1 MNKKLVLTG
10 KAVLSTVMAST
21 MACSMLSTNI
31 LAQEPEV
38 VPEEETTVE
47 KTPVEEEP
55 TETPEEATGGNEETT
70 PSNAITTNEIVDTPT
85 TYSFPSGYDDAWTE
99 QQLRDEI
106 QRLLNEAASLYEENK
121 YRPSTEN
128 DYITKKATAEAAL
141 ADTTLPKDKLAW
153 QAKYMSDCIKAM
165 NTAQNVLSESAKQI
179 VIINKEV
186 AKLNPSEYQSDA
198 WEALS
203 SALSSAI
210 GRING
215 NATDDFSEDLANI
228 QSLYEAVLQTK
239 VDENLVTLRDLVA
252 ECEVIVNNQ
261 YYPSRRVNYTRDSY
275 ANFTNAL
282 NEARTE
288 VNKGETTI
296 DPAVAQTLIDN
307 LTQAKNNLVVV
318 DENTVGQEYGIND
331 KWLNGWDGNY
341 ANYNKS
347 ALVRGGSLYISGY
360 KANGDGTVT
369 VTVKWENSGIDPV
382 TGGMFYNVPKQAAYN
397 KYDAEYSY
405 RPFEENDLKNGVK
418 LTSTVELP
426 DGDTDHSAIKV
437 DPLNDDEVLNGFEK
451 DFVVPAGSK
460 INLTLTQK
468 GTTSKA
474 AYTLSLGTY
483 YVPTEAED
491 TVDKSEL
498 KAWID
503 KINALNPDD
512 YTQESWNKLQ
522 GALDVAEMFYELDGL
537 KQEEIDLVVD
547 RLEQNFNA
555 LVPADK
561 TAPTVELSYEMT
573 EEGVKVTLTADEA
586 IQSIDGWTKVSDTQ
600 YQRVYAGAVDETI
613 TVYDLAGNKAEVQLT
628 LADKTALKE
637 AIENFGNLEGSG
649 SVYDNYVKV
658 LNNGKAL
665 LEDPEATQVKVD
677 NAARNI
683 ETCYYKVLVAAL
695 NTKYDPDTF
704 DYSKYTTDSIIPVQN
719 MYGITHY
726 RTNNNYQENE
736 AQGNIGQM
744 KGWYEEYLKAEAGLT
759 LAAQDEKY
767 IGLNTDALSSSS
779 KKQGNFNVI
788 KQEIVN
794 VDGTYK
800 IQLTME
806 FINDGL
812 HPIYGSELP
821 NANGSTKFSKFSFGE
836 SDAKKARVHTYDS
849 KMGASRYVTW
859 QNVSKLDGQ
868 DSWSKGFKGTIILE
882 PDEEYVTFEFKKG
895 ISDVAYSPWYYHVQP
910 MDTTAPEV
918 VKIVPNQ
925 DGTILVKFSE
935 PVTINDPEWKESENP
950 YEQGGQYW
958 IGTLTEDKIYTVVAT
973 DTAGIGVE
981 FTVDHKDPVG
991 NVTYQENED
1000 GTVTVTIA
1008 FDERITVNSSTQN
1021 PGWTYNEDFTAISK
1035 TFDKN
1040 AQEQV
1045 TVHDNMDNE
1054 TVVEVNVDSFDET
1067 APEYTVTYSND
1078 GNPTNQ
1084 DVTVTITANE
1094 PLQEVEGWTL
1104 SDDGLSLTKTYSENK
1119 EETVVIADASGNTS
1133 EVPVNVT
1140 GIDKLGPT
1148 VTVKNETTEDGVL
1161 VTIETNEPI
1170 QTPDGW
1176 TKVSDTKYTKLY
1188 TENTSEDIIV
1198 YDLAGNATKAH
1209 VTVSSISK
1217 PGTGG
1222 SDQDKNQG
1230 TDTKKEDSK
1239 KTDGTNTGVF
1249 VGTGLFAGSA
1259 TAAAAGASL
1268 LAFLKKRKK

>member
-70 PSNAITTNEIVDTPT
+70 SSNTITTNEIVDTPT
-85 TYSFPSGYDDAWTE
+85 TYSFPSGYDDSWTE

-106 QRLLNEAASLYEENK
+106 QRLLDEAASLYEENK

-186 AKLNPSEYQSDA
+186 AKLNPSEYQLDA

-228 QSLYEAVLQTK
+228 QSLYEDVLQTK

-275 ANFTNAL
+275 TNFTNAL

-318 DENTVGQEYGIND
+318 DENTEGQEYGIND
-331 KWLNGWDGNY
+331 KWLNGWNGDY

-426 DGDTDHSAIKV
+426 DGDTDYSAIKV

-451 DFVVPAGSK
+451 EFVVPAGSK

-522 GALDVAEMFYELDGL
+522 GDLDVAEMFYGLDGL
-537 KQEEIDLVVD
+537 KQVEIDLVVD

-561 TAPTVELSYEMT
+561 TAPTVDLSYEMT

-683 ETCYYKVLVAAL
+683 ETCY
-695 NTKYDPDTF
+695 
-704 DYSKYTTDSIIPVQN
+704 
-719 MYGITHY
+719 
-726 RTNNNYQENE
+726 
-736 AQGNIGQM
+736 
-744 KGWYEEYLKAEAGLT
+744 
-759 LAAQDEKY
+759 
-767 IGLNTDALSSSS
+767 
-779 KKQGNFNVI
+779 
-788 KQEIVN
+788 
-794 VDGTYK
+794 
-800 IQLTME
+800 
-806 FINDGL
+806 
-812 HPIYGSELP
+812 
-821 NANGSTKFSKFSFGE
+821 
-836 SDAKKARVHTYDS
+836 
-849 KMGASRYVTW
+849 
-859 QNVSKLDGQ
+859 
-868 DSWSKGFKGTIILE
+868 
-882 PDEEYVTFEFKKG
+882 
-895 ISDVAYSPWYYHVQP
+895 
-910 MDTTAPEV
+910 
-918 VKIVPNQ
+918 
-925 DGTILVKFSE
+925 
-935 PVTINDPEWKESENP
+935 
-950 YEQGGQYW
+950 
-958 IGTLTEDKIYTVVAT
+958 
-973 DTAGIGVE
+973 
-981 FTVDHKDPVG
+981 
-991 NVTYQENED
+991 
-1000 GTVTVTIA
+1000 
-1008 FDERITVNSSTQN
+1008 
-1021 PGWTYNEDFTAISK
+1021 
-1035 TFDKN
+1035 
-1040 AQEQV
+1040 
-1045 TVHDNMDNE
+1045 
-1054 TVVEVNVDSFDET
+1054 
-1067 APEYTVTYSND
+1067 
-1078 GNPTNQ
+1078 
-1084 DVTVTITANE
+1084 
-1094 PLQEVEGWTL
+1094 
-1104 SDDGLSLTKTYSENK
+1104 
-1119 EETVVIADASGNTS
+1119 
-1133 EVPVNVT
+1133 
-1140 GIDKLGPT
+1140 
-1148 VTVKNETTEDGVL
+1148 
-1161 VTIETNEPI
+1161 
-1170 QTPDGW
+1170 
-1176 TKVSDTKYTKLY
+1176 
-1188 TENTSEDIIV
+1188 
-1198 YDLAGNATKAH
+1198 
-1209 VTVSSISK
+1209 
-1217 PGTGG
+1217 
-1222 SDQDKNQG
+1222 
-1230 TDTKKEDSK
+1230 
-1239 KTDGTNTGVF
+1239 
-1249 VGTGLFAGSA
+1249 
-1259 TAAAAGASL
+1259 
-1268 LAFLKKRKK
+1268 

>member
-70 PSNAITTNEIVDTPT
+70 SSNTITTNEIVDTPT
-85 TYSFPSGYDDAWTE
+85 TYSFPSEYDDSWTE

-121 YRPSTEN
+121 YRPITEN
-128 DYITKKATAEAAL
+128 DYIRIKATAEAAL
-141 ADTTLPKDKLAW
+141 VDTTLAKDKLAW
-153 QAKYMSDCIKAM
+153 QAQYLSNCIKAM
-165 NTAQNVLSESAKQI
+165 NMAQNVLSESAKQI

-186 AKLNPSEYQSDA
+186 AKLNPSEYQLDA
-198 WEALS
+198 WKALS

-215 NATDDFSEDLANI
+215 NATNDFSEDLANI
-228 QSLYEAVLQTK
+228 QSLYETVLQTK

-261 YYPSRRVNYTRDSY
+261 YYPLRRVNYTRDSY

-296 DPAVAQTLIDN
+296 DPVVAQTLIDN

-318 DENTVGQEYGIND
+318 DENTEGQEYGIND
-331 KWLNGWDGNY
+331 KWLNGWNGDY

-397 KYDAEYSY
+397 KYDAEHSY

-426 DGDTDHSAIKV
+426 DGDTDYSAIKV

-451 DFVVPAGSK
+451 EFVVPAGSK

-522 GALDVAEMFYELDGL
+522 GDLDVAEMFYDLDGF

-547 RLEQNFNA
+547 RLEQSFNA

-561 TAPTVELSYEMT
+561 
-573 EEGVKVTLTADEA
+573 
-586 IQSIDGWTKVSDTQ
+586 
-600 YQRVYAGAVDETI
+600 
-613 TVYDLAGNKAEVQLT
+613 
-628 LADKTALKE
+628 
-637 AIENFGNLEGSG
+637 
-649 SVYDNYVKV
+649 
-658 LNNGKAL
+658 
-665 LEDPEATQVKVD
+665 
-677 NAARNI
+677 
-683 ETCYYKVLVAAL
+683 
-695 NTKYDPDTF
+695 
-704 DYSKYTTDSIIPVQN
+704 
-719 MYGITHY
+719 
-726 RTNNNYQENE
+726 
-736 AQGNIGQM
+736 
-744 KGWYEEYLKAEAGLT
+744 
-759 LAAQDEKY
+759 
-767 IGLNTDALSSSS
+767 
-779 KKQGNFNVI
+779 
-788 KQEIVN
+788 
-794 VDGTYK
+794 
-800 IQLTME
+800 
-806 FINDGL
+806 
-812 HPIYGSELP
+812 
-821 NANGSTKFSKFSFGE
+821 
-836 SDAKKARVHTYDS
+836 
-849 KMGASRYVTW
+849 
-859 QNVSKLDGQ
+859 
-868 DSWSKGFKGTIILE
+868 
-882 PDEEYVTFEFKKG
+882 
-895 ISDVAYSPWYYHVQP
+895 
-910 MDTTAPEV
+910 
-918 VKIVPNQ
+918 
-925 DGTILVKFSE
+925 
-935 PVTINDPEWKESENP
+935 
-950 YEQGGQYW
+950 
-958 IGTLTEDKIYTVVAT
+958 
-973 DTAGIGVE
+973 
-981 FTVDHKDPVG
+981 
-991 NVTYQENED
+991 
-1000 GTVTVTIA
+1000 
-1008 FDERITVNSSTQN
+1008 
-1021 PGWTYNEDFTAISK
+1021 
-1035 TFDKN
+1035 
-1040 AQEQV
+1040 
-1045 TVHDNMDNE
+1045 
-1054 TVVEVNVDSFDET
+1054 T

-1084 DVTVTITANE
+1084 DVTVTIQANE
-1094 PLQEVEGWTL
+1094 QLQPVEGWTL
-1104 SDDGLSLTKTYSENK
+1104 SDDGMSLTKTYSDK
-1119 EETVVIADASGNTS
+1119 TSETVTVKDLTGNAI

-1140 GIDKLGPT
+1140 DIDKLGPT

-1161 VTIETNEPI
+1161 VTIETSEPI

-1259 TAAAAGASL
+1259 TATAAGASL

>member
-1 MNKKLVLTG
+1 MNKKKLVLTG

-70 PSNAITTNEIVDTPT
+70 SSNTITTNEIVDTPT
-85 TYSFPSGYDDAWTE
+85 TYSFPSGYDDSWTE

-141 ADTTLPKDKLAW
+141 ADTTLAKDKLAW

-186 AKLNPSEYQSDA
+186 AKLNPSEYQLDA

-215 NATDDFSEDLANI
+215 NATNDFSEDLANI

-296 DPAVAQTLIDN
+296 DPAVAQTLINN
-307 LTQAKNNLVVV
+307 LSQAKNNLVVV
-318 DENTVGQEYGIND
+318 DENTEGQEYGIND
-331 KWLNGWDGNY
+331 KWLNGWDGDY

-426 DGDTDHSAIKV
+426 DGDTDYSAIKV

-491 TVDKSEL
+491 
-498 KAWID
+498 
-503 KINALNPDD
+503 
-512 YTQESWNKLQ
+512 
-522 GALDVAEMFYELDGL
+522 
-537 KQEEIDLVVD
+537 
-547 RLEQNFNA
+547 
-555 LVPADK
+555 PADT

-573 EEGVKVTLTADEA
+573 EEGVKVTLTANEA

-695 NTKYDPDTF
+695 NTKYNPETF

-719 MYGITHY
+719 MYGITHN

-767 IGLNTDALSSSS
+767 IGFNPESTSVDDR
-779 KKQGNFNVI
+779 QGHFAVTS
-788 KQEIVN
+788 QEVVV
-794 VDGTYK
+794 VDGVKK
-800 IQLTME
+800 IRLHVS
-806 FINDGL
+806 FYNDGL
-812 HPIYGSELP
+812 HPIYGAELP
-821 NANGSTKFSKFSFGE
+821 NANGSTKFNKFSIGKN
-836 SDAKKARVHTYDS
+836 DIKKTRVHTYNSSFGS
-849 KMGASRYVTW
+849 KRSAGL
-859 QNVSKLDGQ
+859 QNVTYLDGET
-868 DSWSKGFKGTIILE
+868 SYSKGFQGTFDINDGE
-882 PDEEYVTFEFKKG
+882 QYVTFEYTKDRD
-895 ISDVAYSPWYYHVQP
+895 STYSPWYYNIQP
-910 MDTTAPEV
+910 MDMV
-918 VKIVPNQ
+918 
-925 DGTILVKFSE
+925 
-935 PVTINDPEWKESENP
+935 DPEC
-950 YEQGGQYW
+950 
-958 IGTLTEDKIYTVVAT
+958 
-973 DTAGIGVE
+973 
-981 FTVDHKDPVG
+981 
-991 NVTYQENED
+991 
-1000 GTVTVTIA
+1000 
-1008 FDERITVNSSTQN
+1008 
-1021 PGWTYNEDFTAISK
+1021 
-1035 TFDKN
+1035 
-1040 AQEQV
+1040 
-1045 TVHDNMDNE
+1045 
-1054 TVVEVNVDSFDET
+1054 
-1067 APEYTVTYSND
+1067 TVTYSNN
-1078 GNPTNQ
+1078 GNPTNE
-1084 DVTVTITANE
+1084 DVTVTIQANE
-1094 PLQEVEGWTL
+1094 QLQPVEGWTL
-1104 SDDGLSLTKTYSENK
+1104 SDDGMSLTKTYSDNTS
-1119 EETVVIADASGNTS
+1119 ETVTVKDLTGNAI

-1161 VTIETNEPI
+1161 VTIETSEPI

>member
-47 KTPVEEEP
+47 KTPVEEE
-55 TETPEEATGGNEETT
+55 TTATEEATGENSETEDLDQNGLETPETDVADSGDTEEVMTKSSQDITFNFSQGEHRRGKSGSDYSLLAYGADWVEFNGKRYTTKTDEYNTMCVPIESIGQLINVPKGECRLITIRAGVDGDSEGITFSWYEDYKDPILTYVETGDNYVLYESDEPLSNER
-70 PSNAITTNEIVDTPT
+70 TN
-85 TYSFPSGYDDAWTE
+85 Y
-99 QQLRDEI
+99 
-106 QRLLNEAASLYEENK
+106 EAYEENGRYFAK
-121 YRPSTEN
+121 VWTDSLKTGYNSNTVADSVYPKNNCNSTWYIIYKDEN
-128 DYITKKATAEAAL
+128 GNITTADQVTETPKMEVKTEAGLFEFNSGDVITKNTSDTIVFTGNGMESVQL
-141 ADTTLPKDKLAW
+141 AKDLYLYGDTITNPD
-153 QAKYMSDCIKAM
+153 YS
-165 NTAQNVLSESAKQI
+165 NTSL
-179 VIINKEV
+179 
-186 AKLNPSEYQSDA
+186 EYK
-198 WEALS
+198 
-203 SALSSAI
+203 I
-210 GRING
+210 
-215 NATDDFSEDLANI
+215 DDGLEDN
-228 QSLYEAVLQTK
+228 
-239 VDENLVTLRDLVA
+239 
-252 ECEVIVNNQ
+252 
-261 YYPSRRVNYTRDSY
+261 
-275 ANFTNAL
+275 
-282 NEARTE
+282 
-288 VNKGETTI
+288 
-296 DPAVAQTLIDN
+296 
-307 LTQAKNNLVVV
+307 
-318 DENTVGQEYGIND
+318 
-331 KWLNGWDGNY
+331 
-341 ANYNKS
+341 
-347 ALVRGGSLYISGY
+347 
-360 KANGDGTVT
+360 
-369 VTVKWENSGIDPV
+369 
-382 TGGMFYNVPKQAAYN
+382 
-397 KYDAEYSY
+397 AEYS
-405 RPFEENDLKNGVK
+405 VK
-418 LTSTVELP
+418 YSHAGGYTTLLFY
-426 DGDTDHSAIKV
+426 TDFS
-437 DPLNDDEVLNGFEK
+437 
-451 DFVVPAGSK
+451 
-460 INLTLTQK
+460 Q
-468 GTTSKA
+468 GTYA
-474 AYTLSLGTY
+474 ATLSSTIEEYESKDLQ
-483 YVPTEAED
+483 AED
-491 TVDKSEL
+491 YSD
-498 KAWID
+498 A
-503 KINALNPDD
+503 
-512 YTQESWNKLQ
+512 SWQ
-522 GALDVAEMFYELDGL
+522 AY
-537 KQEEIDLVVD
+537 Q
-547 RLEQNFNA
+547 
-555 LVPADK
+555 
-561 TAPTVELSYEMT
+561 TA
-573 EEGVKVTLTADEA
+573 LTAAQQAYNDPTANNDEMKQAEADLDEA
-586 IQSIDGWTKVSDTQ
+586 FNNLKEAI
-600 YQRVYAGAVDETI
+600 
-613 TVYDLAGNKAEVQLT
+613 
-628 LADKTALKE
+628 DKTALKE

-719 MYGITHY
+719 MYGITHN

-767 IGLNTDALSSSS
+767 IGLNKDALSSSS

-849 KMGASRYVTW
+849 KMGASRYVLW

-895 ISDVAYSPWYYHVQP
+895 FSDVAYSPWYYHVQP
-910 MDTTAPEV
+910 MDT
-918 VKIVPNQ
+918 
-925 DGTILVKFSE
+925 
-935 PVTINDPEWKESENP
+935 
-950 YEQGGQYW
+950 
-958 IGTLTEDKIYTVVAT
+958 
-973 DTAGIGVE
+973 
-981 FTVDHKDPVG
+981 
-991 NVTYQENED
+991 
-1000 GTVTVTIA
+1000 
-1008 FDERITVNSSTQN
+1008 
-1021 PGWTYNEDFTAISK
+1021 
-1035 TFDKN
+1035 
-1040 AQEQV
+1040 
-1045 TVHDNMDNE
+1045 
-1054 TVVEVNVDSFDET
+1054 T

-1084 DVTVTITANE
+1084 DVTVTIQANE
-1094 PLQEVEGWTL
+1094 QLQPVEGWTL
-1104 SDDGLSLTKTYSENK
+1104 SDDGMSLTKTYSDNTS
-1119 EETVVIADASGNTS
+1119 ETVTVKDLTGNAI

-1140 GIDKLGPT
+1140 GIDKEGTT
-1148 VTVKNETTEDGVL
+1148 VKVKNETTEDGVL
-1161 VTIETNEPI
+1161 VTIETSEPI

-1198 YDLAGNATKAH
+1198 YDLAGNATEAH

>member
-1 MNKKLVLTG
+1 MTVSGDFNTANGPLTVSVKKIVTSKTINVVYVDENGKNLGGGDYRVDLDNDGVANYSELTLPAGYELIETGDFFVKDFEGKTTTITVKKISKGSIVNVVFVDEAGNNLGGGDYYIDADGDGIANYTEFALPQGYKLITTGDFFVKDFEGKTTTITLQKIVKDTIINVVYVDEEGNVLGGGDFFVDPDGDGIANYSELTLPVGYELITTG
-10 KAVLSTVMAST
+10 DFFVENGASYT
-21 MACSMLSTNI
+21 ITLRAI
-31 LAQEPEV
+31 
-38 VPEEETTVE
+38 TT
-47 KTPVEEEP
+47 
-55 TETPEEATGGNEETT
+55 EEATGGNEETT

-128 DYITKKATAEAAL
+128 DYIKIKATAEAAL

-153 QAKYMSDCIKAM
+153 QAQYLSNCIKAM

-186 AKLNPSEYQSDA
+186 AKLNPSEYQLDA

-451 DFVVPAGSK
+451 EFVVPAGSK

-491 TVDKSEL
+491 
-498 KAWID
+498 
-503 KINALNPDD
+503 
-512 YTQESWNKLQ
+512 
-522 GALDVAEMFYELDGL
+522 
-537 KQEEIDLVVD
+537 
-547 RLEQNFNA
+547 
-555 LVPADK
+555 PADT

-573 EEGVKVTLTADEA
+573 DEGVKVTLTADEA

-695 NTKYDPDTF
+695 NTKYDPETF
-704 DYSKYTTDSIIPVQN
+704 DYSKYTTGSIIPVQN
-719 MYGITHY
+719 MYGITHN

-767 IGLNTDALSSSS
+767 IGFNPESTSVDDR
-779 KKQGNFNVI
+779 QGHFAVTS
-788 KQEIVN
+788 QEVVV
-794 VDGTYK
+794 VDGVKK
-800 IQLTME
+800 IRLHVS
-806 FINDGL
+806 FYNDGL
-812 HPIYGSELP
+812 HPIYGAELP
-821 NANGSTKFSKFSFGE
+821 NANGSTKFNKFSIGKN
-836 SDAKKARVHTYDS
+836 DIKKTRVHTYNSSFGS
-849 KMGASRYVTW
+849 KRSAGL
-859 QNVSKLDGQ
+859 QNVTYLDGET
-868 DSWSKGFKGTIILE
+868 SYSKGFQGTFDINDGE
-882 PDEEYVTFEFKKG
+882 QYVTFEYTKDWD
-895 ISDVAYSPWYYHVQP
+895 STYSPWYYNIQP
-910 MDTTAPEV
+910 MDMV
-918 VKIVPNQ
+918 
-925 DGTILVKFSE
+925 
-935 PVTINDPEWKESENP
+935 DPEC
-950 YEQGGQYW
+950 
-958 IGTLTEDKIYTVVAT
+958 
-973 DTAGIGVE
+973 
-981 FTVDHKDPVG
+981 
-991 NVTYQENED
+991 
-1000 GTVTVTIA
+1000 
-1008 FDERITVNSSTQN
+1008 
-1021 PGWTYNEDFTAISK
+1021 
-1035 TFDKN
+1035 
-1040 AQEQV
+1040 
-1045 TVHDNMDNE
+1045 
-1054 TVVEVNVDSFDET
+1054 
-1067 APEYTVTYSND
+1067 TVTYSNN
-1078 GNPTNQ
+1078 GNPTNE
-1084 DVTVTITANE
+1084 DVTVTIQANE
-1094 PLQEVEGWTL
+1094 QLQPVEGWTL
-1104 SDDGLSLTKTYSENK
+1104 SDDGMSLTKTYSDNTS
-1119 EETVVIADASGNTS
+1119 ETVTVKDLTGNAI

-1161 VTIETNEPI
+1161 VTIETSEPI

>member
-47 KTPVEEEP
+47 KTPVEEETTATEEATEVVEEP

-85 TYSFPSGYDDAWTE
+85 TYSFPSGYDDSWTE
-99 QQLRDEI
+99 QKLRDEI

-121 YRPSTEN
+121 YRPMTEN

-153 QAKYMSDCIKAM
+153 QAYYMSNCIKAM
-165 NTAQNVLSESAKQI
+165 NTAQHVLSESAKQI

-186 AKLNPSEYQSDA
+186 AKLNPSKYQLDA

-210 GRING
+210 ARING
-215 NATDDFSEDLANI
+215 NASKDYSEDLANI
-228 QSLYEAVLQTK
+228 QSLYETALQAK
-239 VDENLVTLRDLVA
+239 VDDNLVTLRDLVA

-296 DPAVAQTLIDN
+296 DPAVAQTLINN

-426 DGDTDHSAIKV
+426 DGDTDYSAIKV

-483 YVPTEAED
+483 YVPTEAE
-491 TVDKSEL
+491 
-498 KAWID
+498 
-503 KINALNPDD
+503 N
-512 YTQESWNKLQ
+512 
-522 GALDVAEMFYELDGL
+522 
-537 KQEEIDLVVD
+537 
-547 RLEQNFNA
+547 
-555 LVPADK
+555 PADT

-573 EEGVKVTLTADEA
+573 EEGVKVTLTANEA

-613 TVYDLAGNKAEVQLT
+613 TVYDLAGNEAEVQLT

-637 AIENFGNLEGSG
+637 AIDNFGDLEGSG

-767 IGLNTDALSSSS
+767 IGFNPESTSVDDRQGHFAVTSQEVVVVNGV
-779 KKQGNFNVI
+779 KKIRLHVSF
-788 KQEIVN
+788 
-794 VDGTYK
+794 Y
-800 IQLTME
+800 
-806 FINDGL
+806 NDGL
-812 HPIYGSELP
+812 HPIYGAELP
-821 NANGSTKFSKFSFGE
+821 NANGSTKFNKFSIGKN
-836 SDAKKARVHTYDS
+836 DIKKTRVHTYNSSFGS
-849 KMGASRYVTW
+849 KRSAGL
-859 QNVSKLDGQ
+859 QNVTYLDGEAGY
-868 DSWSKGFKGTIILE
+868 SKGFQGTFDINDGE
-882 PDEEYVTFEFKKG
+882 QYVTFEYTKDRD
-895 ISDVAYSPWYYHVQP
+895 STYSPWYYNIQP
-910 MDTTAPEV
+910 MDMV
-918 VKIVPNQ
+918 
-925 DGTILVKFSE
+925 
-935 PVTINDPEWKESENP
+935 DPEC
-950 YEQGGQYW
+950 
-958 IGTLTEDKIYTVVAT
+958 
-973 DTAGIGVE
+973 
-981 FTVDHKDPVG
+981 
-991 NVTYQENED
+991 
-1000 GTVTVTIA
+1000 
-1008 FDERITVNSSTQN
+1008 
-1021 PGWTYNEDFTAISK
+1021 
-1035 TFDKN
+1035 
-1040 AQEQV
+1040 
-1045 TVHDNMDNE
+1045 
-1054 TVVEVNVDSFDET
+1054 
-1067 APEYTVTYSND
+1067 TVTYSNN
-1078 GNPTNQ
+1078 GNPTNE
-1084 DVTVTITANE
+1084 DVTVTIQANE
-1094 PLQEVEGWTL
+1094 QLQPVEGWTL
-1104 SDDGLSLTKTYSENK
+1104 SDDGMSLTKTYSDNTS
-1119 EETVVIADASGNTS
+1119 ETVTVKDLTGNAI

-1140 GIDKLGPT
+1140 GIDKEGTT
-1148 VTVKNETTEDGVL
+1148 VKVKNETTEDGVL
-1161 VTIETNEPI
+1161 VTIETSEPI

>member
-55 TETPEEATGGNEETT
+55 TETPEEATEVVEEPTET
-70 PSNAITTNEIVDTPT
+70 PEIVTAPSN
-85 TYSFPSGYDDAWTE
+85 
-99 QQLRDEI
+99 
-106 QRLLNEAASLYEENK
+106 
-121 YRPSTEN
+121 
-128 DYITKKATAEAAL
+128 
-141 ADTTLPKDKLAW
+141 
-153 QAKYMSDCIKAM
+153 
-165 NTAQNVLSESAKQI
+165 
-179 VIINKEV
+179 
-186 AKLNPSEYQSDA
+186 
-198 WEALS
+198 
-203 SALSSAI
+203 
-210 GRING
+210 
-215 NATDDFSEDLANI
+215 
-228 QSLYEAVLQTK
+228 
-239 VDENLVTLRDLVA
+239 
-252 ECEVIVNNQ
+252 
-261 YYPSRRVNYTRDSY
+261 
-275 ANFTNAL
+275 
-282 NEARTE
+282 
-288 VNKGETTI
+288 
-296 DPAVAQTLIDN
+296 
-307 LTQAKNNLVVV
+307 
-318 DENTVGQEYGIND
+318 
-331 KWLNGWDGNY
+331 
-341 ANYNKS
+341 
-347 ALVRGGSLYISGY
+347 
-360 KANGDGTVT
+360 TVT
-369 VTVKWENSGIDPV
+369 SN
-382 TGGMFYNVPKQAAYN
+382 
-397 KYDAEYSY
+397 
-405 RPFEENDLKNGVK
+405 
-418 LTSTVELP
+418 
-426 DGDTDHSAIKV
+426 
-437 DPLNDDEVLNGFEK
+437 
-451 DFVVPAGSK
+451 
-460 INLTLTQK
+460 
-468 GTTSKA
+468 
-474 AYTLSLGTY
+474 
-483 YVPTEAED
+483 D

-512 YTQESWNKLQ
+512 YTQESWKKLQ
-522 GALDVAEMFYELDGL
+522 GDLDVAEMFYGLDGL
-537 KQEEIDLVVD
+537 KQVEIDLVVD

-573 EEGVKVTLTADEA
+573 DEGVKVTLTADEA

-613 TVYDLAGNKAEVQLT
+613 TVYDLAGNEAEVQLT

-704 DYSKYTTDSIIPVQN
+704 DYSKYTTGSIIPVQN
-719 MYGITHY
+719 MYGITHN

-767 IGLNTDALSSSS
+767 IGLNKDALSSSS

-849 KMGASRYVTW
+849 KMGASRYVSW

-868 DSWSKGFKGTIILE
+868 ASWSKGFKGTIILE

-895 ISDVAYSPWYYHVQP
+895 FSDVAYSPWYYHVQP
-910 MDTTAPEV
+910 MDT
-918 VKIVPNQ
+918 
-925 DGTILVKFSE
+925 
-935 PVTINDPEWKESENP
+935 
-950 YEQGGQYW
+950 
-958 IGTLTEDKIYTVVAT
+958 
-973 DTAGIGVE
+973 
-981 FTVDHKDPVG
+981 
-991 NVTYQENED
+991 
-1000 GTVTVTIA
+1000 
-1008 FDERITVNSSTQN
+1008 
-1021 PGWTYNEDFTAISK
+1021 
-1035 TFDKN
+1035 
-1040 AQEQV
+1040 
-1045 TVHDNMDNE
+1045 
-1054 TVVEVNVDSFDET
+1054 T

-1084 DVTVTITANE
+1084 DVTVIITANE

-1161 VTIETNEPI
+1161 VTIETSEPI

>member
-106 QRLLNEAASLYEENK
+106 QRLLDEAASLYEENK

-128 DYITKKATAEAAL
+128 DYIRIKATAEAAL
-141 ADTTLPKDKLAW
+141 ADTTLAKDKLAW
-153 QAKYMSDCIKAM
+153 QAYYMSNCIKAM

-186 AKLNPSEYQSDA
+186 AKLNPSEYQLDA
-198 WEALS
+198 WEALTD
-203 SALSSAI
+203 ALNASI

-215 NATDDFSEDLANI
+215 NATNDFSEDLANI

-261 YYPSRRVNYTRDSY
+261 YYPLRRVNYTRDSY

-318 DENTVGQEYGIND
+318 DENTEGQEYGIND
-331 KWLNGWDGNY
+331 KWLNGWDGDY

-426 DGDTDHSAIKV
+426 DGDTDYSAIKV

-451 DFVVPAGSK
+451 EFVVPAGSK

-483 YVPTEAED
+483 YVPTEAE
-491 TVDKSEL
+491 
-498 KAWID
+498 
-503 KINALNPDD
+503 N
-512 YTQESWNKLQ
+512 
-522 GALDVAEMFYELDGL
+522 
-537 KQEEIDLVVD
+537 
-547 RLEQNFNA
+547 
-555 LVPADK
+555 PADT

-573 EEGVKVTLTADEA
+573 EEGVKVTLTANEA

-719 MYGITHY
+719 MYGITHN

-767 IGLNTDALSSSS
+767 IGFNPESTSVDDRQGHFAVTSQEVVVVNGV
-779 KKQGNFNVI
+779 KKIRLHVSF
-788 KQEIVN
+788 
-794 VDGTYK
+794 Y
-800 IQLTME
+800 
-806 FINDGL
+806 NDGL
-812 HPIYGSELP
+812 HPIYGAELP
-821 NANGSTKFSKFSFGE
+821 NANGSTKFNKFSIGKN
-836 SDAKKARVHTYDS
+836 DIKKTRVHTYNSSFGS
-849 KMGASRYVTW
+849 KRSAGL
-859 QNVSKLDGQ
+859 QNVTYLDGET
-868 DSWSKGFKGTIILE
+868 SYSKGFQGTFDINDGE
-882 PDEEYVTFEFKKG
+882 QYVTFEYTKDRD
-895 ISDVAYSPWYYHVQP
+895 STYSPWYYNIQP
-910 MDTTAPEV
+910 MDMV
-918 VKIVPNQ
+918 
-925 DGTILVKFSE
+925 
-935 PVTINDPEWKESENP
+935 DP
-950 YEQGGQYW
+950 
-958 IGTLTEDKIYTVVAT
+958 DC
-973 DTAGIGVE
+973 
-981 FTVDHKDPVG
+981 
-991 NVTYQENED
+991 
-1000 GTVTVTIA
+1000 
-1008 FDERITVNSSTQN
+1008 
-1021 PGWTYNEDFTAISK
+1021 
-1035 TFDKN
+1035 
-1040 AQEQV
+1040 
-1045 TVHDNMDNE
+1045 
-1054 TVVEVNVDSFDET
+1054 
-1067 APEYTVTYSND
+1067 TVTYSNN
-1078 GNPTNQ
+1078 GNPTNE
-1084 DVTVTITANE
+1084 DVTVTIQANE
-1094 PLQEVEGWTL
+1094 QLQPVEGWTL
-1104 SDDGLSLTKTYSENK
+1104 SDDGMSLTKTYSDNTS
-1119 EETVVIADASGNTS
+1119 ETVTVKDLTGNAI

-1140 GIDKLGPT
+1140 GIDKEGTT
-1148 VTVKNETTEDGVL
+1148 VKVKNETTEDGVL
-1161 VTIETNEPI
+1161 VTIETSEPI

>member
-38 VPEEETTVE
+38 VSEEETTVE
-47 KTPVEEEP
+47 KTPVEEETTATEEATEVVEEP

-70 PSNAITTNEIVDTPT
+70 SSNTITTNEIVDTPT
-85 TYSFPSGYDDAWTE
+85 TYSFPSGYDDSWTE

-121 YRPSTEN
+121 YRPMTEN

-153 QAKYMSDCIKAM
+153 QAYYMSNCIKAM
-165 NTAQNVLSESAKQI
+165 NTAQHVLSESAKQI

-186 AKLNPSEYQSDA
+186 AKLNPSEYQLDA

-210 GRING
+210 ARING
-215 NATDDFSEDLANI
+215 NASKDYSEDLANI
-228 QSLYEAVLQTK
+228 QSLYETALQAK
-239 VDENLVTLRDLVA
+239 VDDNLVTLRDLVA

-491 TVDKSEL
+491 
-498 KAWID
+498 
-503 KINALNPDD
+503 
-512 YTQESWNKLQ
+512 
-522 GALDVAEMFYELDGL
+522 
-537 KQEEIDLVVD
+537 
-547 RLEQNFNA
+547 
-555 LVPADK
+555 PADT

-573 EEGVKVTLTADEA
+573 EEGVKVTLTANEA

-637 AIENFGNLEGSG
+637 AIDNFGDLEGSG

-767 IGLNTDALSSSS
+767 IGFNPESTSVDDRQGHFAVTSQEVVVVNGV
-779 KKQGNFNVI
+779 KKIRLHVSF
-788 KQEIVN
+788 
-794 VDGTYK
+794 Y
-800 IQLTME
+800 
-806 FINDGL
+806 NDGL
-812 HPIYGSELP
+812 HPIYGAELP
-821 NANGSTKFSKFSFGE
+821 NANGSTKFNKFSIGKN
-836 SDAKKARVHTYDS
+836 DIKKTRVHTYNSSFGS
-849 KMGASRYVTW
+849 KRSAGL
-859 QNVSKLDGQ
+859 QNVTYLDGEAGY
-868 DSWSKGFKGTIILE
+868 SKGFQGTFDINDGE
-882 PDEEYVTFEFKKG
+882 QYVTFEYTKDRD
-895 ISDVAYSPWYYHVQP
+895 STYSPWYYNIQP
-910 MDTTAPEV
+910 MDMV
-918 VKIVPNQ
+918 
-925 DGTILVKFSE
+925 
-935 PVTINDPEWKESENP
+935 DPEC
-950 YEQGGQYW
+950 
-958 IGTLTEDKIYTVVAT
+958 
-973 DTAGIGVE
+973 
-981 FTVDHKDPVG
+981 
-991 NVTYQENED
+991 
-1000 GTVTVTIA
+1000 
-1008 FDERITVNSSTQN
+1008 
-1021 PGWTYNEDFTAISK
+1021 
-1035 TFDKN
+1035 
-1040 AQEQV
+1040 
-1045 TVHDNMDNE
+1045 
-1054 TVVEVNVDSFDET
+1054 
-1067 APEYTVTYSND
+1067 TVTYSNN
-1078 GNPTNQ
+1078 GNPTNE
-1084 DVTVTITANE
+1084 DVTVTIQANE
-1094 PLQEVEGWTL
+1094 QLQPVEGWTL
-1104 SDDGLSLTKTYSENK
+1104 SDDGMSLTKTYSDNTS
-1119 EETVVIADASGNTS
+1119 ETVTVKDLTGNAI

-1140 GIDKLGPT
+1140 GIDKEGTT
-1148 VTVKNETTEDGVL
+1148 VKVKNETTEDGVL
-1161 VTIETNEPI
+1161 VTIETSEPI

>member
-70 PSNAITTNEIVDTPT
+70 SSNTITTNEIVDTPT
-85 TYSFPSGYDDAWTE
+85 TYSFPSGYDDSWTE

-141 ADTTLPKDKLAW
+141 ADTTLAKDKLAW

-186 AKLNPSEYQSDA
+186 AKLNPSEYQLDA

-215 NATDDFSEDLANI
+215 NATNDFSEDLANI

-426 DGDTDHSAIKV
+426 DGDTDYSAIKV

-537 KQEEIDLVVD
+537 KQVEIDLVVD

-573 EEGVKVTLTADEA
+573 EEGVKVTLTANEA

-613 TVYDLAGNKAEVQLT
+613 TVYDLAGNEAEVQLT

-637 AIENFGNLEGSG
+637 AIKNFGNLEGSG
-649 SVYDNYVKV
+649 KVYDNYVKV

-665 LEDPEATQVKVD
+665 LEDPEATQEKVD

-683 ETCYYKVLVAAL
+683 ETCYFKVKVAAL
-695 NTKYDPDTF
+695 NTIYNPDTF

-719 MYGITHY
+719 MYGITHN
-726 RTNNNYQENE
+726 RTNNSYQESE

-744 KGWYEEYLKAEAGLT
+744 ALWLEKYEEAVAGLT
-759 LAAQDEKY
+759 LADQDEKY
-767 IGLNTDALSSSS
+767 IGLNKDALSSNS

-821 NANGSTKFSKFSFGE
+821 NANGSTKFTKFSFGE

-910 MDTTAPEV
+910 MDT
-918 VKIVPNQ
+918 
-925 DGTILVKFSE
+925 
-935 PVTINDPEWKESENP
+935 
-950 YEQGGQYW
+950 
-958 IGTLTEDKIYTVVAT
+958 
-973 DTAGIGVE
+973 
-981 FTVDHKDPVG
+981 
-991 NVTYQENED
+991 
-1000 GTVTVTIA
+1000 
-1008 FDERITVNSSTQN
+1008 
-1021 PGWTYNEDFTAISK
+1021 
-1035 TFDKN
+1035 
-1040 AQEQV
+1040 
-1045 TVHDNMDNE
+1045 
-1054 TVVEVNVDSFDET
+1054 T

-1161 VTIETNEPI
+1161 VTIETSEPI

>member
-106 QRLLNEAASLYEENK
+106 QRLLDEAASLYEENK

-128 DYITKKATAEAAL
+128 NYIRIKATAEAAL
-141 ADTTLPKDKLAW
+141 ADTTLAKDKLAW
-153 QAKYMSDCIKAM
+153 QAYYMSNCIKAM

-186 AKLNPSEYQSDA
+186 AKLNPSEYQLDA
-198 WEALS
+198 WEALTD
-203 SALSSAI
+203 ALNASI

-215 NATDDFSEDLANI
+215 NATNDFSEDLANI

-261 YYPSRRVNYTRDSY
+261 YYPLRRVNYTRDSY

-318 DENTVGQEYGIND
+318 DENTEGQEYGIND
-331 KWLNGWDGNY
+331 KWLNGWNGDY

-426 DGDTDHSAIKV
+426 DGDTDYSAIKV

-451 DFVVPAGSK
+451 EFVVPAGSK

-491 TVDKSEL
+491 
-498 KAWID
+498 
-503 KINALNPDD
+503 
-512 YTQESWNKLQ
+512 
-522 GALDVAEMFYELDGL
+522 
-537 KQEEIDLVVD
+537 
-547 RLEQNFNA
+547 
-555 LVPADK
+555 PADT
-561 TAPTVELSYEMT
+561 TAPTVELSYKMT

-719 MYGITHY
+719 MYGITHN

-767 IGLNTDALSSSS
+767 IGFNPESTSVDDRQGHFAVTSQEVVVVNGV
-779 KKQGNFNVI
+779 KKIRLHVSF
-788 KQEIVN
+788 
-794 VDGTYK
+794 Y
-800 IQLTME
+800 
-806 FINDGL
+806 NDGL
-812 HPIYGSELP
+812 HPIYGAELP
-821 NANGSTKFSKFSFGE
+821 NANGSTKFNKFSIGKN
-836 SDAKKARVHTYDS
+836 DIKKTRVHTYNSSFGS
-849 KMGASRYVTW
+849 KRSAGL
-859 QNVSKLDGQ
+859 QNVTYLDGET
-868 DSWSKGFKGTIILE
+868 SYSKGFQGTFDINDGE
-882 PDEEYVTFEFKKG
+882 QYVTFEYTKDWD
-895 ISDVAYSPWYYHVQP
+895 STYSPWYYNIQP
-910 MDTTAPEV
+910 MDMV
-918 VKIVPNQ
+918 
-925 DGTILVKFSE
+925 
-935 PVTINDPEWKESENP
+935 DPKC
-950 YEQGGQYW
+950 
-958 IGTLTEDKIYTVVAT
+958 
-973 DTAGIGVE
+973 
-981 FTVDHKDPVG
+981 
-991 NVTYQENED
+991 
-1000 GTVTVTIA
+1000 
-1008 FDERITVNSSTQN
+1008 
-1021 PGWTYNEDFTAISK
+1021 
-1035 TFDKN
+1035 
-1040 AQEQV
+1040 
-1045 TVHDNMDNE
+1045 
-1054 TVVEVNVDSFDET
+1054 
-1067 APEYTVTYSND
+1067 TVTYSNN
-1078 GNPTNQ
+1078 GNPTNE
-1084 DVTVTITANE
+1084 DVTVTIQANE
-1094 PLQEVEGWTL
+1094 QLQPVEGWTL
-1104 SDDGLSLTKTYSENK
+1104 SDDGMSLTKTYSDNTS
-1119 EETVVIADASGNTS
+1119 ETVTVKDLTGNAI

-1140 GIDKLGPT
+1140 GIDKEGTT
-1148 VTVKNETTEDGVL
+1148 VKVKNETTEDGVL
-1161 VTIETNEPI
+1161 VTIETSEPI

>member
-47 KTPVEEEP
+47 KTPVEEE
-55 TETPEEATGGNEETT
+55 TTATEEATGGNEETT
-70 PSNAITTNEIVDTPT
+70 PSNTIMTNEIVDTPT
-85 TYSFPSGYDDAWTE
+85 TYSFPSGYDDSWTE

-121 YRPSTEN
+121 YRPMTEN
-128 DYITKKATAEAAL
+128 DYIKIKATAEAAL

-153 QAKYMSDCIKAM
+153 QAQYLSNCIKAM

-186 AKLNPSEYQSDA
+186 AKLNPSEYQLDA

-215 NATDDFSEDLANI
+215 NATNDFSEDLANI
-228 QSLYEAVLQTK
+228 QNLYETVLQTK

-261 YYPSRRVNYTRDSY
+261 YYSSRRVNYTRDSY

-426 DGDTDHSAIKV
+426 DGDTDYSAIKV

-491 TVDKSEL
+491 
-498 KAWID
+498 
-503 KINALNPDD
+503 
-512 YTQESWNKLQ
+512 
-522 GALDVAEMFYELDGL
+522 
-537 KQEEIDLVVD
+537 
-547 RLEQNFNA
+547 
-555 LVPADK
+555 PADT

-573 EEGVKVTLTADEA
+573 EEGVKVTLTANEA

-637 AIENFGNLEGSG
+637 AIENFGDLEGSG

-704 DYSKYTTDSIIPVQN
+704 DYSKYTTGSIIPVQN
-719 MYGITHY
+719 MYGITHN
-726 RTNNNYQENE
+726 RTNNNYQESE

-767 IGLNTDALSSSS
+767 IGFNPESTSVDDR
-779 KKQGNFNVI
+779 QGHFAVTS
-788 KQEIVN
+788 QEVVV
-794 VDGTYK
+794 VDGVKK
-800 IQLTME
+800 IRLHVS
-806 FINDGL
+806 FYNDGL
-812 HPIYGSELP
+812 HPIYGAELP
-821 NANGSTKFSKFSFGE
+821 NANGSTKFNKFSIGKN
-836 SDAKKARVHTYDS
+836 DIKKTRVHTYNSSFGS
-849 KMGASRYVTW
+849 KRSAGL
-859 QNVSKLDGQ
+859 QNVTYLDGET
-868 DSWSKGFKGTIILE
+868 SYSKGFQGTFDINDGE
-882 PDEEYVTFEFKKG
+882 QYVTFEYTKNWD
-895 ISDVAYSPWYYHVQP
+895 STYSPWYYNIQP
-910 MDTTAPEV
+910 MDMV
-918 VKIVPNQ
+918 
-925 DGTILVKFSE
+925 
-935 PVTINDPEWKESENP
+935 DPEC
-950 YEQGGQYW
+950 
-958 IGTLTEDKIYTVVAT
+958 
-973 DTAGIGVE
+973 
-981 FTVDHKDPVG
+981 
-991 NVTYQENED
+991 
-1000 GTVTVTIA
+1000 
-1008 FDERITVNSSTQN
+1008 
-1021 PGWTYNEDFTAISK
+1021 
-1035 TFDKN
+1035 
-1040 AQEQV
+1040 
-1045 TVHDNMDNE
+1045 
-1054 TVVEVNVDSFDET
+1054 
-1067 APEYTVTYSND
+1067 TVTYSNN
-1078 GNPTNQ
+1078 GNPTNE
-1084 DVTVTITANE
+1084 DVTVTIQANE
-1094 PLQEVEGWTL
+1094 QLQPVEGWTL
-1104 SDDGLSLTKTYSENK
+1104 SDDGMSLTKTYSDNTS
-1119 EETVVIADASGNTS
+1119 ETVAVKDLTGNAI

-1140 GIDKLGPT
+1140 GIDKEGTT
-1148 VTVKNETTEDGVL
+1148 VKVKNETTEDGVL
-1161 VTIETNEPI
+1161 VTIETSEPI

-1249 VGTGLFAGSA
+1249 VGTGLFTGSA

>member
-1 MNKKLVLTG
+1 M
-10 KAVLSTVMAST
+10 
-21 MACSMLSTNI
+21 
-31 LAQEPEV
+31 
-38 VPEEETTVE
+38 
-47 KTPVEEEP
+47 
-55 TETPEEATGGNEETT
+55 
-70 PSNAITTNEIVDTPT
+70 
-85 TYSFPSGYDDAWTE
+85 
-99 QQLRDEI
+99 
-106 QRLLNEAASLYEENK
+106 
-121 YRPSTEN
+121 
-128 DYITKKATAEAAL
+128 
-141 ADTTLPKDKLAW
+141 
-153 QAKYMSDCIKAM
+153 
-165 NTAQNVLSESAKQI
+165 
-179 VIINKEV
+179 
-186 AKLNPSEYQSDA
+186 
-198 WEALS
+198 
-203 SALSSAI
+203 
-210 GRING
+210 
-215 NATDDFSEDLANI
+215 
-228 QSLYEAVLQTK
+228 
-239 VDENLVTLRDLVA
+239 
-252 ECEVIVNNQ
+252 
-261 YYPSRRVNYTRDSY
+261 
-275 ANFTNAL
+275 
-282 NEARTE
+282 
-288 VNKGETTI
+288 
-296 DPAVAQTLIDN
+296 
-307 LTQAKNNLVVV
+307 VV
-318 DENTVGQEYGIND
+318 DENTEGQEYGIND
-331 KWLNGWDGNY
+331 KWLNGWNGDY

-426 DGDTDHSAIKV
+426 DGDTDYSAIKV

-491 TVDKSEL
+491 
-498 KAWID
+498 
-503 KINALNPDD
+503 
-512 YTQESWNKLQ
+512 
-522 GALDVAEMFYELDGL
+522 
-537 KQEEIDLVVD
+537 
-547 RLEQNFNA
+547 
-555 LVPADK
+555 PADT

-573 EEGVKVTLTADEA
+573 EEGVKVTLTANEA

-719 MYGITHY
+719 MYGITHN

-767 IGLNTDALSSSS
+767 IGFNPESTSVDDR
-779 KKQGNFNVI
+779 QGHFAVTS
-788 KQEIVN
+788 QEVVV
-794 VDGTYK
+794 VDGVKK
-800 IQLTME
+800 IRLHVS
-806 FINDGL
+806 FYNDGL
-812 HPIYGSELP
+812 HPIYGAELP
-821 NANGSTKFSKFSFGE
+821 NANGSTKFNKFSIGKN
-836 SDAKKARVHTYDS
+836 DIKKTRVHTYNSSFGS
-849 KMGASRYVTW
+849 KRSAGL
-859 QNVSKLDGQ
+859 QNVTYLDGET
-868 DSWSKGFKGTIILE
+868 SYSKGFQGTFDINDGE
-882 PDEEYVTFEFKKG
+882 QYVTFEYTKDRD
-895 ISDVAYSPWYYHVQP
+895 STYSPWYYNIQP
-910 MDTTAPEV
+910 MDMV
-918 VKIVPNQ
+918 
-925 DGTILVKFSE
+925 
-935 PVTINDPEWKESENP
+935 DPEC
-950 YEQGGQYW
+950 
-958 IGTLTEDKIYTVVAT
+958 
-973 DTAGIGVE
+973 
-981 FTVDHKDPVG
+981 
-991 NVTYQENED
+991 
-1000 GTVTVTIA
+1000 
-1008 FDERITVNSSTQN
+1008 
-1021 PGWTYNEDFTAISK
+1021 
-1035 TFDKN
+1035 
-1040 AQEQV
+1040 
-1045 TVHDNMDNE
+1045 
-1054 TVVEVNVDSFDET
+1054 
-1067 APEYTVTYSND
+1067 TVTYSNN
-1078 GNPTNQ
+1078 GNPTNK
-1084 DVTVTITANE
+1084 DVTVTIQANE
-1094 PLQEVEGWTL
+1094 QLQPVEGWTL
-1104 SDDGLSLTKTYSENK
+1104 SDDGMSLTKTYSDNTS
-1119 EETVVIADASGNTS
+1119 ETVTVKDLTGNAI

>member
-70 PSNAITTNEIVDTPT
+70 SSNTITTNEIVDTPT
-85 TYSFPSGYDDAWTE
+85 TYSFPSGYDDSWTE
-99 QQLRDEI
+99 QKLRDEI

-186 AKLNPSEYQSDA
+186 AKLNPSEYQLDA

-522 GALDVAEMFYELDGL
+522 GDLDVAEMFYELDGF

-573 EEGVKVTLTADEA
+573 DEGVKVTLTADEA

-695 NTKYDPDTF
+695 NTKYNPDTF

-719 MYGITHY
+719 MYGITHN

-1161 VTIETNEPI
+1161 VTIETSEPI

>member
-1 MNKKLVLTG
+1 MKKKLVLTG

-47 KTPVEEEP
+47 KTPVEEE
-55 TETPEEATGGNEETT
+55 TTATEEATEVVEEEAETPEIVTA
-70 PSNAITTNEIVDTPT
+70 PSNT
-85 TYSFPSGYDDAWTE
+85 
-99 QQLRDEI
+99 
-106 QRLLNEAASLYEENK
+106 
-121 YRPSTEN
+121 
-128 DYITKKATAEAAL
+128 
-141 ADTTLPKDKLAW
+141 
-153 QAKYMSDCIKAM
+153 
-165 NTAQNVLSESAKQI
+165 
-179 VIINKEV
+179 
-186 AKLNPSEYQSDA
+186 
-198 WEALS
+198 
-203 SALSSAI
+203 
-210 GRING
+210 
-215 NATDDFSEDLANI
+215 
-228 QSLYEAVLQTK
+228 
-239 VDENLVTLRDLVA
+239 VTL
-252 ECEVIVNNQ
+252 N
-261 YYPSRRVNYTRDSY
+261 
-275 ANFTNAL
+275 
-282 NEARTE
+282 
-288 VNKGETTI
+288 
-296 DPAVAQTLIDN
+296 
-307 LTQAKNNLVVV
+307 
-318 DENTVGQEYGIND
+318 
-331 KWLNGWDGNY
+331 
-341 ANYNKS
+341 
-347 ALVRGGSLYISGY
+347 
-360 KANGDGTVT
+360 
-369 VTVKWENSGIDPV
+369 
-382 TGGMFYNVPKQAAYN
+382 
-397 KYDAEYSY
+397 
-405 RPFEENDLKNGVK
+405 
-418 LTSTVELP
+418 
-426 DGDTDHSAIKV
+426 
-437 DPLNDDEVLNGFEK
+437 
-451 DFVVPAGSK
+451 
-460 INLTLTQK
+460 
-468 GTTSKA
+468 
-474 AYTLSLGTY
+474 
-483 YVPTEAED
+483 D

-522 GALDVAEMFYELDGL
+522 GDLDVAEMFYDLDGF

-561 TAPTVELSYEMT
+561 TAPTVDLSYEVT
-573 EEGVKVTLTADEA
+573 DEGVKVTLTADEA
-586 IQSIDGWTKVSDTQ
+586 IQSINGWTKVSDTQ

-613 TVYDLAGNKAEVQLT
+613 TVYDLAGNEAEVQLT

-683 ETCYYKVLVAAL
+683 ETCYYKVFVAAL

-719 MYGITHY
+719 MYGITHN

-759 LAAQDEKY
+759 LADQDEKY

-895 ISDVAYSPWYYHVQP
+895 FSDVAYSPWYYHVQP
-910 MDTTAPEV
+910 MDTTAPTVELSYEMTEEGVKVTLTANEAIQSIDGWTKVSDTQYQRVYAGAVDETITVYDLAGNKAEV
-918 VKIVPNQ
+918 QLTLADKTALKEAIKNFGNLEGSGSVYDNYVKVLNN
-925 DGTILVKFSE
+925 GKALLE
-935 PVTINDPEWKESENP
+935 DPEATQVKVDNAARNIETCYYKVFVAALNTKYDPDTFDYS
-950 YEQGGQYW
+950 
-958 IGTLTEDKIYTVVAT
+958 KYTT
-973 DTAGIGVE
+973 DSIIPVQNMYGI
-981 FTVDHKDPVG
+981 TH
-991 NVTYQENED
+991 NRTNNNYQENEAQGNIGQMKGWYEEYLKAEAGLTLAAQDEKYIGFNPESTSVDDRQGHFAVTSQEVVVVD
-1000 GTVTVTIA
+1000 GVKKIRLHVSFYNDGLHPIYGAELPNANGSTKFNKFSIGKNDIKKTRVHTY
-1008 FDERITVNSSTQN
+1008 NSSFGSKRSAGLQN
-1021 PGWTYNEDFTAISK
+1021 VTYLDGETSYSK
-1035 TFDKN
+1035 GFQGTFDIN
-1040 AQEQV
+1040 DGEQYV
-1045 TVHDNMDNE
+1045 TFEYTKDRDSTYSPWYYNIQPMDM
-1054 TVVEVNVDSFDET
+1054 VD
-1067 APEYTVTYSND
+1067 PECTVTYSNN
-1078 GNPTNQ
+1078 GNPTNE
-1084 DVTVTITANE
+1084 DVTVTIQANE
-1094 PLQEVEGWTL
+1094 QLQPVEGWTL
-1104 SDDGLSLTKTYSENK
+1104 SDDGMSLTKTYSDNTS
-1119 EETVVIADASGNTS
+1119 ETVTVKDLTGNAI

-1161 VTIETNEPI
+1161 VTIETSEPI

-1222 SDQDKNQG
+1222 SDQNKNQG

>member
-1 MNKKLVLTG
+1 M
-10 KAVLSTVMAST
+10 
-21 MACSMLSTNI
+21 
-31 LAQEPEV
+31 
-38 VPEEETTVE
+38 VE
-47 KTPVEEEP
+47 
-55 TETPEEATGGNEETT
+55 
-70 PSNAITTNEIVDTPT
+70 
-85 TYSFPSGYDDAWTE
+85 SF
-99 QQLRDEI
+99 
-106 QRLLNEAASLYEENK
+106 
-121 YRPSTEN
+121 
-128 DYITKKATAEAAL
+128 
-141 ADTTLPKDKLAW
+141 
-153 QAKYMSDCIKAM
+153 
-165 NTAQNVLSESAKQI
+165 
-179 VIINKEV
+179 
-186 AKLNPSEYQSDA
+186 
-198 WEALS
+198 
-203 SALSSAI
+203 
-210 GRING
+210 
-215 NATDDFSEDLANI
+215 
-228 QSLYEAVLQTK
+228 
-239 VDENLVTLRDLVA
+239 
-252 ECEVIVNNQ
+252 
-261 YYPSRRVNYTRDSY
+261 YTS
-275 ANFTNAL
+275 
-282 NEARTE
+282 
-288 VNKGETTI
+288 
-296 DPAVAQTLIDN
+296 
-307 LTQAKNNLVVV
+307 
-318 DENTVGQEYGIND
+318 
-331 KWLNGWDGNY
+331 
-341 ANYNKS
+341 
-347 ALVRGGSLYISGY
+347 SGY

-537 KQEEIDLVVD
+537 KQVEIDLVVD

-573 EEGVKVTLTADEA
+573 EEGVKVTLTANEA

-649 SVYDNYVKV
+649 KVYDNYVKV
-658 LNNGKAL
+658 LNDGKAL

-695 NTKYDPDTF
+695 NTKYDPETF

-719 MYGITHY
+719 MYGITHN

-759 LAAQDEKY
+759 LADQDEKY

-849 KMGASRYVTW
+849 KMG
-859 QNVSKLDGQ
+859 G
-868 DSWSKGFKGTIILE
+868 
-882 PDEEYVTFEFKKG
+882 
-895 ISDVAYSPWYYHVQP
+895 
-910 MDTTAPEV
+910 
-918 VKIVPNQ
+918 
-925 DGTILVKFSE
+925 
-935 PVTINDPEWKESENP
+935 
-950 YEQGGQYW
+950 
-958 IGTLTEDKIYTVVAT
+958 
-973 DTAGIGVE
+973 
-981 FTVDHKDPVG
+981 
-991 NVTYQENED
+991 
-1000 GTVTVTIA
+1000 
-1008 FDERITVNSSTQN
+1008 
-1021 PGWTYNEDFTAISK
+1021 
-1035 TFDKN
+1035 
-1040 AQEQV
+1040 
-1045 TVHDNMDNE
+1045 
-1054 TVVEVNVDSFDET
+1054 
-1067 APEYTVTYSND
+1067 
-1078 GNPTNQ
+1078 
-1084 DVTVTITANE
+1084 
-1094 PLQEVEGWTL
+1094 
-1104 SDDGLSLTKTYSENK
+1104 
-1119 EETVVIADASGNTS
+1119 
-1133 EVPVNVT
+1133 
-1140 GIDKLGPT
+1140 
-1148 VTVKNETTEDGVL
+1148 
-1161 VTIETNEPI
+1161 
-1170 QTPDGW
+1170 
-1176 TKVSDTKYTKLY
+1176 
-1188 TENTSEDIIV
+1188 
-1198 YDLAGNATKAH
+1198 
-1209 VTVSSISK
+1209 
-1217 PGTGG
+1217 
-1222 SDQDKNQG
+1222 
-1230 TDTKKEDSK
+1230 
-1239 KTDGTNTGVF
+1239 
-1249 VGTGLFAGSA
+1249 
-1259 TAAAAGASL
+1259 
-1268 LAFLKKRKK
+1268 